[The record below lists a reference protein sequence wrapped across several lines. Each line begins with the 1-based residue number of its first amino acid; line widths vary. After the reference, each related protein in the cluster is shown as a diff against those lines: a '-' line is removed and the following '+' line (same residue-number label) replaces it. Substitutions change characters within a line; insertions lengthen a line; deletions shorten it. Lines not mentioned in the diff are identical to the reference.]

1 MYKCRWVSLF
11 EGYLLSQ
18 GLSFNTVSTYLRL
31 LRAVYNRGIRCGAAA
46 YSPHLILSQKTAV
59 DGRLITA
66 NGSTY
71 LV

>member
-1 MYKCRWVSLF
+1 M
-11 EGYLLSQ
+11 
-18 GLSFNTVSTYLRL
+18 SFNTVSTYLRL
-31 LRAVYNRGIRCGAAA
+31 LRAVYNRGVRCGAAA